1 MNIKNIAANP
11 VLPVDPKNRIEGGV
25 RAKSSTDRDANGKRE
40 DGGGEPEKKK
50 LTEQEFE
57 EALKVLKALP
67 GLQTSHLSLR
77 VEIQDGVRMVYI
89 EDANGKVVRRLTE
102 AQLWSSTRDK
112 DKQTGTLFDKAM

>member
-50 LTEQEFE
+50 LSDPEFD
-57 EALKVLKALP
+57 EAIKVLKAMP
-67 GLQTSHLSLR
+67 GLNASNLSVRIETQEGLR
-77 VEIQDGVRMVYI
+77 TVYI

-102 AQLWSSTRDK
+102 AQLWACTRDK
-112 DKQTGTLFDKAM
+112 DKQTGSLLDKAM

>member
-50 LTEQEFE
+50 LSDPEFE
-57 EALKVLKALP
+57 EAIKVLKAMP
-67 GLQTSHLSLR
+67 GLNASNLSVR
-77 VEIQDGVRMVYI
+77 IETQDSIRTVYI
-89 EDANGKVVRRLTE
+89 EDMNGKVVRRLTE
-102 AQLWSSTRDK
+102 AQLWACTRDK
-112 DKQTGTLFDKAM
+112 DKQTGSLLDKAM